1 MIITKLKSRPKI
13 EFLLKIKEK
22 KKRLKARAGCRQA
35 LSILPEAALCSV
47 HAAAG
52 CSALLLLCD
61 TAP

>member
-13 EFLLKIKEK
+13 EFLLKI

>member
-13 EFLLKIKEK
+13 DFLLKIK

-35 LSILPEAALCSV
+35 LSILSEAALCSV